1 MWKGNIKI
9 GRVFRIPILVNWS
22 FALVLLFI
30 FYASTT
36 RNFTIQESGAFI
48 GYVLTLFLC
57 VVLHEFGHALMAR
70 RYGIETRDI
79 ILSPIGGVARLESI
93 PEDPKKELMIA
104 AAGPL
109 VNACIALILAVF
121 ISIIYDGGLL
131 PSSMENLRL
140 LVYPS
145 EFIRFV
151 FAMNV
156 ALFIFNLVPAFPM
169 DGGRILRSML
179 SIWMGHNKATTYAT
193 WVGKGLALVFV
204 IMAIMNSQYIV
215 LGMIGLF
222 IFLMA
227 HSEYR
232 NVKMMAFLRETPL
245 SDIMKEEFSRV
256 ELSDHYDH
264 VMNIYNKGEEKNF
277 LVFNAQGQIVGAI
290 PELFITDYKKNQDE
304 SFIVSDRISAGVGVM
319 EPQNSLYDAYR
330 FLNAEGISIVGVTEG
345 NTIQG
350 VLDRNMVDSL
360 IKNGKY

>member
-9 GRVFRIPILVNWS
+9 GKVFQIPILINWS
-22 FALVLLFI
+22 FALVILFI

-36 RNFTIQESGAFI
+36 RNFTLQESIAFV

-104 AAGPL
+104 VAGPL
-109 VNACIALILAVF
+109 VNACIAVFLWILIKM
-121 ISIIYDGGLL
+121 IYEGGMF

-169 DGGRILRSML
+169 DGGRILRSLL
-179 SIWMGHNKATTYAT
+179 SIWVGHNKATTFAT
-193 WVGKGLALVFV
+193 WIGKGLALIFV

-222 IFLMA
+222 IFMMA

-232 NVKMMAFLRETPL
+232 NVKMMAFLRETKL
-245 SDIMKEEFSRV
+245 SDIMEEEFTRIA
-256 ELSDHYDH
+256 LSDDYDH
-264 VMNIYNKGEEKNF
+264 VLNIYNKGEEKNF
-277 LVFNAQGQIVGAI
+277 LVFNAQEQIVGAI
-290 PELFITDYKKNQDE
+290 PELFIQDYKKNQE
-304 SFIVSDRISAGVGVM
+304 ETCAVSDRISAGVGVM
-319 EPQNSLYDAYR
+319 EPENSLYDAYR
-330 FLNAEGISIVGVTEG
+330 FLNAEGISILGVTLG

-350 VLDRNMVDSL
+350 VLDRNMVERL
-360 IKNGKY
+360 IKKGKY